1 VNTLQPLNPS
11 LQNESS
17 SKPSDSLPN
26 SNNNNNNNI
35 ITPNESN
42 IDGKFNSHSGLNEV
56 DDLQIRED
64 IIENDGQS
72 PIKND
77 NE

>member
-11 LQNESS
+11 LQNESYS
-17 SKPSDSLPN
+17 SNPSDSLPN
-26 SNNNNNNNI
+26 SHNNNI